1 MLLASLRHRI
11 KVNEAGGRKG
21 IFYRKTLVWLL
32 LTAGVPGVVT
42 GLCLYWFGVDRME
55 SDLSELHQSQ
65 MEERIQNID
74 DQLAYLE
81 MDLSHWAFSPRFDYR
96 LKELDFIYYFKE
108 TRDISKSLL
117 VMQGSHPLIEDVELY
132 IDRSVPVVFKTEHYR
147 VYDESV
153 IEDYQKLLQDRRS
166 VYWLEHVEETGTVTY
181 SDKNALN
188 TAATPLT
195 LVHKVPGESS
205 DPFGVLVVTLNR
217 GKVVNLLKTMTPY
230 NEGVTFLLNGKGETI
245 LSDNPAEQELVAELK
260 SRMVD
265 QEREAD
271 AFLWERSGNTYS
283 VSYGRLNRLDGEWT
297 YVSASPM
304 TAITSP
310 VLFLSKLMVAI
321 SAASLVIGLVL
332 SWLASIRMYDPI
344 ERLLRKLSPGSS
356 AGNKRIDEFQFIETL
371 WHHTAAESSEL
382 QTKLSDQQPMLRTG
396 FLLQLLH
403 GHLLPYSEDDL
414 RERMTRYGWK
424 VGSHRFGFMQIR
436 LTGMDAHAEDVTEN
450 DESLYT
456 FAAANIAEELAS
468 ARLEQFHIMNF
479 HDLSVGLFVILPEQ
493 EPMTEMLRSLA
504 EDITAAVNKLLK
516 LQATITISR
525 PLEEVKRMMAAFI
538 ELERV
543 SSFRQFVNQNQILML
558 DHIDEA
564 DFHQDANYPFS
575 LELEIIQ
582 AMRSGDKS
590 AIDCLLTDFMD
601 EFAGDRTEIQA
612 QQAMLQLLASMQHM
626 MLQAGVNPSKLFGGM
641 NAFERLSQIRD
652 PDKMLR
658 WIKNKVI
665 APYLLEREA
674 RAGVQQ
680 KQVID
685 QTIAY
690 IHANYASDISLES
703 CADQVGMNSYAL
715 SKLFKSVT
723 GVNFIDYLTDYRI
736 AHAKEMLLNTSMK
749 INDVADRVGYQ
760 QRYFN
765 RIFKKLVGTTP
776 SEYREAGG

>member
-1 MLLASLRHRI
+1 M
-11 KVNEAGGRKG
+11 
-21 IFYRKTLVWLL
+21 
-32 LTAGVPGVVT
+32 
-42 GLCLYWFGVDRME
+42 
-55 SDLSELHQSQ
+55 
-65 MEERIQNID
+65 
-74 DQLAYLE
+74 
-81 MDLSHWAFSPRFDYR
+81 
-96 LKELDFIYYFKE
+96 
-108 TRDISKSLL
+108 
-117 VMQGSHPLIEDVELY
+117 
-132 IDRSVPVVFKTEHYR
+132 
-147 VYDESV
+147 
-153 IEDYQKLLQDRRS
+153 LLQDRRS
-166 VYWLEHVEETGTVTY
+166 VYWLEHLEEKGADNGASTTN
-181 SDKNALN
+181 NALS
-188 TAATPLT
+188 TASTPLT

-217 GKVVNLLKTMTPY
+217 EKVVSLLKTMTPY

-245 LSDNPAEQELVAELK
+245 LSDNPAEWDLVAELK
-260 SRMVD
+260 SRLS
-265 QEREAD
+265 EGEKEAD
-271 AFLWERSGNTYS
+271 AFLWERSGITYS
-283 VSYGRLNRLDGEWT
+283 VTYGSLNRLDGEWT

-310 VLFLSKLMVAI
+310 VLFLSQLIVAI
-321 SAASLVIGLVL
+321 SAASLVIGLVM
-332 SWLASIRMYDPI
+332 SWLASIRMYGPI
-344 ERLLRKLSPGSS
+344 ERLLRKLNPGSP

-371 WHHTAAESSEL
+371 WHHRAAESSEL
-382 QTKLSDQQPMLRTG
+382 QSRLSDQQPLLRTG

-403 GHLLPYSEDDL
+403 GHLLPYSENDL

-424 VGSHRFGFMQIR
+424 VGEHRYGFMQIR

-456 FAAANIAEELAS
+456 FAAANIAEEMAS
-468 ARLEQFHIMNF
+468 ERFEQFHIMNF
-479 HDLSVGLFVILPEQ
+479 HDLSVGLFVILPEH
-493 EPMTEMLRSLA
+493 EPMTAMLRSLS
-504 EDITAAVNKLLK
+504 EDITAAVNMLLK

-525 PLEEVKRMMAAFI
+525 PLDEVKKLMATFI

-558 DHIDEA
+558 DQIDEA
-564 DFHQDANYPFS
+564 ELHQEANYPFS

-582 AMRSGDKS
+582 AMRGGDRS
-590 AIDCLLTDFMD
+590 AIDRLLNDFME
-601 EFAGDRTEIQA
+601 EFTGERTEIQA

-665 APYLLEREA
+665 SPYLLEREA

-690 IHANYASDISLES
+690 IHANYSTDISLES

-715 SKLFKSVT
+715 SKLFKNVT

-736 AHAKEMLLNTSMK
+736 ANAKEMLLNTNMK

-765 RIFKKLVGTTP
+765 RIFKKIVGTTP